1 MCICIEHEFR
11 EEQIN
16 TLRGFKF
23 LASDIHPYVYE
34 YKKKKDQ
41 KEIYQNYIIISIIST
56 IFMFLFSRFPH
67 CFLFYN

>member
-16 TLRGFKF
+16 ALRGFKF

-34 YKKKKDQ
+34 YKKKKTR
-41 KEIYQNYIIISIIST
+41 KKYTKII
-56 IFMFLFSRFPH
+56 
-67 CFLFYN
+67 